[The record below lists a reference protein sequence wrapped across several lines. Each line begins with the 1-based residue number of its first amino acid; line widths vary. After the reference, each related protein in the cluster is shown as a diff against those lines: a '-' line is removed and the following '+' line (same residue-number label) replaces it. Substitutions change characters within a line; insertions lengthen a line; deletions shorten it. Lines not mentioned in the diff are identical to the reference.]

1 MAVRDRFAL
10 QGGAVT
16 ADLRAGRALWFYSE
30 PGRRKLKPAPCTPE
44 GWGGGLVFPPDDQPC
59 PLMTGSK
66 GGSAE
71 RLREP
76 EQTQR
81 GKRCL
86 VAAEKE
92 AES

>member
-1 MAVRDRFAL
+1 
-10 QGGAVT
+10 
-16 ADLRAGRALWFYSE
+16 
-30 PGRRKLKPAPCTPE
+30 
-44 GWGGGLVFPPDDQPC
+44 
-59 PLMTGSK
+59 MTGSK